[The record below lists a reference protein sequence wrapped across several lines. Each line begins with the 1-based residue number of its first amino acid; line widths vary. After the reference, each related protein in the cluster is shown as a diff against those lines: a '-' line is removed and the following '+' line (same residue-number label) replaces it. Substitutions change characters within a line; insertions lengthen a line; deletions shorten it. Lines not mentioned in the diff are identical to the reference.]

1 MSETFRQEGSATI
14 TPQMGAVPGASKT
27 DADLSETVALT
38 RSLETTYR
46 LSSDSPQ
53 TVALGAITNV
63 NVLLLRATG
72 KVRVRITSAD
82 GSTQSIPCDPRISI
96 ISLSVPITAI
106 DLTRVTGVRTDV
118 AVLLG
123 EV

>member
-1 MSETFRQEGSATI
+1 MSETFRQEGSAVI
-14 TPQMGAVPGASKT
+14 TPQYGSVPGASKT

-53 TVALGAITNV
+53 AVALGALTNV

-82 GSTQSIPCDPRISI
+82 GSTQSIPCDPRVEI